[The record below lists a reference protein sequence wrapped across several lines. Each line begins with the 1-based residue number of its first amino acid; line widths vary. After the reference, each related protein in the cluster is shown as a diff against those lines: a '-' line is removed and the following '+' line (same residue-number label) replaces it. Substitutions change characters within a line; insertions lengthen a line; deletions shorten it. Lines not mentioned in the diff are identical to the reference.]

1 MVFDKMPKWSEI
13 WLLCFL
19 IWEFMNFV
27 LIVTWVDTLCGDFW
41 VVGISD
47 ILLIFFKSFWLAI
60 LTIGVVMCFLQF
72 FFYWIVILKITKGT
86 AGGCCYE
93 WPPILSRYSKSSCL
107 LCFWFREWVESDTT
121 FVDAPNKAE
130 KFAQRSFTL
139 PFTFYC
145 YLYNKLKASYVL
157 NVILSKS
164 DFVLASQLRNYNFI
178 HYDKIIW
185 CKDCVVWRL

>member
-1 MVFDKMPKWSEI
+1 MTYHISLSNSLHRSLQSE
-13 WLLCFL
+13 WV
-19 IWEFMNFV
+19 ESDTTFV
-27 LIVTWVDTLCGDFW
+27 DAPNKAEKF
-41 VVGISD
+41 
-47 ILLIFFKSFWLAI
+47 A
-60 LTIGVVMCFLQF
+60 Q
-72 FFYWIVILKITKGT
+72 
-86 AGGCCYE
+86 
-93 WPPILSRYSKSSCL
+93 
-107 LCFWFREWVESDTT
+107 REWVESDTT

-178 HYDKIIW
+178 HYDKII
-185 CKDCVVWRL
+185 